1 MRSYALAL
9 VFALPVLAAC
19 SGGEDAAEGA
29 ALSAQDVD
37 KKWQADAEEALGA
50 EVDLETLKR
59 QAAVDCQRTDV
70 ANWVVTLGTSGD
82 TTTSD
87 VTRVGLQHLC
97 PPVEDVFAQALQE
110 IEDAPD
116 VNALVCCP
124 ARRQARLRGAD
135 EARLHLLIGGWRGFV
150 RAWRPSSTTGGLGRV
165 RPSSTTGGL
174 GRVRPSS
181 TTGGLG

>member
-1 MRSYALAL
+1 MRAHVLAL
-9 VFALPVLAAC
+9 VLALPVLAAC
-19 SGGEDAAEGA
+19 SGGEDAKESA

-37 KKWQADAEEALGA
+37 AQWRADAEKALGA
-50 EVDLETLKR
+50 EVDLETLQR

-97 PPVEDVFAQALQE
+97 PDVEDVFTQALQE

-116 VNALVCCP
+116 VNALVCSQP
-124 ARRQARLRGAD
+124 VAK
-135 EARLHLLIGGWRGFV
+135 
-150 RAWRPSSTTGGLGRV
+150 LGTEERMK
-165 RPSSTTGGL
+165 L
-174 GRVRPSS
+174 DFIC
-181 TTGGLG
+181 